1 MYIISIEIGWS
12 LWYVGVGGV
21 GCHCVYGGGSGHPNI
36 GVLVVA
42 VDSAQSYQ

>member
-12 LWYVGVGGV
+12 RWYVCVGGV
-21 GCHCVYGGGSGHPNI
+21 EYHCGRGHSDI
-36 GVLVVA
+36 GALVVA